1 MKRASV
7 YLIVAIICFYLD
19 TVLTMISPIKIFGI
33 QFIMVPRLTL
43 IFLLLM
49 TFYRNV
55 YSALIL
61 GMFLGLMTDL
71 YFGEIYGVYL
81 IAYLILIL
89 FVEKFFSLFYRDHAV
104 VFLVILVS
112 VIVLD
117 IFVAF
122 LYHLVGLIDF
132 NILDYLLFRA
142 PLTLLLNAILLIFI
156 YTLLDYRQNRKRTID
171 IKIK

>member
-19 TVLTMISPIKIFGI
+19 TVLTMMSPIKIFGI

-43 IFLLLM
+43 IILLLM

-81 IAYLILIL
+81 IAYLMLIL
-89 FVEKFFSLFYRDHAV
+89 FVESFFHF
-104 VFLVILVS
+104 
-112 VIVLD
+112 
-117 IFVAF
+117 
-122 LYHLVGLIDF
+122 
-132 NILDYLLFRA
+132 
-142 PLTLLLNAILLIFI
+142 FI
-156 YTLLDYRQNRKRTID
+156 ETMQ
-171 IKIK
+171 